1 MVSAFCQARD
11 IAEHGAD
18 CGFRCITYTSG
29 MVCIFDRFED
39 EKSLSVRPMRSAR
52 PEFRPRQCE
61 ADIVKVIVSC
71 PQLARTFRQSRK
83 LARAGLSEPYKQNSE
98 IEYISAC

>member
-1 MVSAFCQARD
+1 LVSAFCQARD

-52 PEFRPRQCE
+52 P
-61 ADIVKVIVSC
+61 
-71 PQLARTFRQSRK
+71 
-83 LARAGLSEPYKQNSE
+83 
-98 IEYISAC
+98 

>member
-1 MVSAFCQARD
+1 
-11 IAEHGAD
+11 
-18 CGFRCITYTSG
+18 

-52 PEFRPRQCE
+52 PEFRPRQYE

-83 LARAGLSEPYKQNSE
+83 LARAGLSESYKRNSE
-98 IEYISAC
+98 IDILVRANKHSAAWLIDR